1 MAVAFRCKDGIVI
14 GADRQ
19 VTSEN
24 NYTFPECK
32 LREAAWKNGRAIWAY
47 SGLTQTAQEFQKR
60 MELQF
65 LPERSISEPEMRNI
79 LRAALKGLLRKREQ
93 FFTLFGAC
101 VNGNDY
107 PTLLVTNGADI
118 PTDVRECEIIGW
130 GDTPLAR
137 YLLGTFIGVN
147 RIVTMAQARI
157 YAVWFIALA
166 KKYSGQYVG
175 GPIDVYSVDPDAVRV
190 LDGVESA
197 PWEKEIL
204 LVEHQTALAFRYL
217 TSDSIPM
224 EKAIEIYAQ
233 AAKRFRDWV
242 TAQK

>member
-24 NYTFPECK
+24 IYTFPECK

-65 LPERSISEPEMRNI
+65 TPERSISEPEIRNL
-79 LRAALKGLLRKREQ
+79 LRDALKGLLGKSEQ
-93 FFTLFGAC
+93 FSTLFGAC
-101 VNGNDY
+101 LIGNDY
-107 PTLLVTNGADI
+107 PTLLVTNGVGSI
-118 PTDVRECEIIGW
+118 TDVRECEIIGW

-137 YLLGTFIGVN
+137 YLWGTFIDVN
-147 RIVTMAQARI
+147 RIVTMGQARI

-175 GPIDVYSVDPDAVRV
+175 GPADVYSVDPDAVRV
-190 LDGVESA
+190 LDGVEST

-204 LVEHQTALAFRYL
+204 LMEYKTSVAFSHL
-217 TSDSIPM
+217 TDRSIPI
-224 EKAIEIYAQ
+224 EKAIETYAE
-233 AAKRFRDWV
+233 AAKRFRDWI
-242 TAQK
+242 TAKT